1 MWSFQFPQLQINSAR
16 NYASSVLL
24 KGAISLQGNSA
35 EGIEKIHQV
44 LAKSW
49 FGACRLYAVL
59 FTLQIR

>member
-1 MWSFQFPQLQINSAR
+1 
-16 NYASSVLL
+16 VLL
-24 KGAISLQGNSA
+24 KGAISLEGNSA

>member
-1 MWSFQFPQLQINSAR
+1 
-16 NYASSVLL
+16 VLL
-24 KGAISLQGNSA
+24 KGATSLEGNSVA